1 MLKLYSSDLCP
12 FAHRA
17 RLVVSAKGI
26 EHERI
31 QIDLRNMPQWFKELS
46 PNQSVPFIQHDE
58 KAIPESLI
66 IMQYLDEAFPG
77 LKLTPEDA
85 FGRAKMRLALDSIG
99 SKLVSAISPAFRNP
113 DFKLPAD
120 AELWAPLEATLDA
133 DGPFWLGAQLT
144 LADLAAYPWFERWP
158 VLEQRTGRKLNLPP
172 KLKRWLQAVSTQ
184 PAVLK
189 EAHQPEFYLEAF
201 AAVAAAK

>member
-26 EHERI
+26 EHDRI
-31 QIDLRNMPQWFKELS
+31 QIDLREMPQWFKDLS

-58 KAIPESLI
+58 KSLPESLI
-66 IMQYLDEAFPG
+66 IMQYLDEAFGG
-77 LKLTPEDA
+77 LNLTPEDA
-85 FGRAKMRLALDSIG
+85 YGRAKMRLALDTIG
-99 SKLVSAISPAFRNP
+99 SKLVGVLSPVYRNP
-113 DFKLPAD
+113 EAKLVAD
-120 AELWAPLEATLDA
+120 EELWRQLEASLDS

-158 VLEQRTGRKLNLPP
+158 LIEQRTGRKLNLPTR
-172 KLKRWLQAVSTQ
+172 LKDWLDAVSRLPAVVQEARPASYYLQAMAR
-184 PAVLK
+184 PALR
-189 EAHQPEFYLEAF
+189 
-201 AAVAAAK
+201 

>member
-1 MLKLYSSDLCP
+1 MLKLYNADICP

-31 QIDLRNMPQWFKELS
+31 AIDLREMPQWYKDLS
-46 PNQSVPFIQHDE
+46 PNQSVPFIQHGE
-58 KAIPESLI
+58 KGVPESWI

-77 LKLTPEDA
+77 LKLTPEDP
-85 FGRAKMRLALDSIG
+85 FQRAKMRLAFETIG
-99 SKLVSAISPAFRNP
+99 SKLVSAVSPAFKNP
-113 DFKLPAD
+113 DHPLPPD
-120 AELWAPLEATLDA
+120 AELWGPLEASLDA
-133 DGPFWLGAQLT
+133 EGPFWLGAQLT
-144 LADLAAYPWFERWP
+144 LADLAAYPWFERWAI
-158 VLEQRTGRKLNLPP
+158 LEQRTGRKLNLPP

-189 EAHQPEFYLEAF
+189 EAHPDEFYLEYF
-201 AAVAAAK
+201 QQPSLR